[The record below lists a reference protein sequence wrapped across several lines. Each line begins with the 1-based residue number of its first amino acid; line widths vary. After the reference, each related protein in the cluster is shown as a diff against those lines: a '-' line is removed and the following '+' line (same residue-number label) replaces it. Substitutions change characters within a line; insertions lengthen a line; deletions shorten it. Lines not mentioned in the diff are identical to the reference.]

1 MITALTIFIGL
12 NAPLLCPKETG
23 QARWSALRQ
32 AVPALGGTVYLSV
45 YDRDQNRRIG
55 TNDVAMVE
63 RWRGSRARFDA
74 GKRWFKLGPRLAKQL
89 DRQRR
94 KRRMRTACVGLIEA
108 DGLTRIN
115 SDKQLGRYLMMRRT
129 SSGALDTAEIDEAMY
144 AQGKRLCSKGKKLSR
159 PALSRRLNRWIKR
172 LSRSNDRRIARRR
185 VTAVTKRITEHC
197 RKLEIDVANLG
208 F

>member
-1 MITALTIFIGL
+1 MITALTIFIGSTRHY
-12 NAPLLCPKETG
+12 C
-23 QARWSALRQ
+23 ARKRRVRLDGLRYGKPSRHSVG
-32 AVPALGGTVYLSV
+32 AVYLSV

-63 RWRGSRARFDA
+63 RRRGSRARFDA

-108 DGLTRIN
+108 DGLTGIN

-144 AQGKRLCSKGKKLSR
+144 AQGKTLCSKGKSYH
-159 PALSRRLNRWIKR
+159 
-172 LSRSNDRRIARRR
+172 ARRC
-185 VTAVTKRITEHC
+185 H
-197 RKLEIDVANLG
+197 DV
-208 F
+208 